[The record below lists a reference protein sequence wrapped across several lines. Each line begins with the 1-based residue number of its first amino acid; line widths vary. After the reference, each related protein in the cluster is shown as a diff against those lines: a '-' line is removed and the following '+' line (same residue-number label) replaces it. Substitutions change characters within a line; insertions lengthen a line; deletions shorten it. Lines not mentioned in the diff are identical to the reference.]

1 MLAYSRLL
9 AGKLALLLSRKKF
22 QVFFIALLL
31 LLILSFVTLQQRTQ
45 MLFTKFDPLHLE
57 AQKLLQKQLQ
67 LDAEHNLTQLSVK
80 NILQLED
87 NEVKQRQT
95 NQQNLLDNYSH
106 NILDSPQ
113 LSAVQQ
119 WPHGIKYAL

>member
-31 LLILSFVTLQQRTQ
+31 MFLSSVALQQRTQ

>member
-9 AGKLALLLSRKKF
+9 AGKLAWLLSRKKF
-22 QVFFIALLL
+22 QVIFIALLL
-31 LLILSFVTLQQRTQ
+31 MFLSSVALQQRTQ

>member
-31 LLILSFVTLQQRTQ
+31 MFLSSVALQQRTQ
-45 MLFTKFDPLHLE
+45 MLFTKFDPLDLE

>member
-31 LLILSFVTLQQRTQ
+31 MFLSSVALQQRTQ

-67 LDAEHNLTQLSVK
+67 HNLTQLSVK

-95 NQQNLLDNYSH
+95 NRQNLLDNYSH

>member
-1 MLAYSRLL
+1 
-9 AGKLALLLSRKKF
+9 
-22 QVFFIALLL
+22 
-31 LLILSFVTLQQRTQ
+31 

-67 LDAEHNLTQLSVK
+67 LDAERNLTQLSVK

>member
-31 LLILSFVTLQQRTQ
+31 MFLSSVALQQRTQ

-67 LDAEHNLTQLSVK
+67 LEAEHNLTQLSVK

>member
-31 LLILSFVTLQQRTQ
+31 MFLSSVALQQRTQ

-80 NILQLED
+80 NILQLEG
-87 NEVKQRQT
+87 NEVKPRQT

>member
-31 LLILSFVTLQQRTQ
+31 FLILYFVTLQQRTQ

-80 NILQLED
+80 NILQLKD
-87 NEVKQRQT
+87 TEVKQPET
-95 NQQNLLDNYSH
+95 NQQNLLDIDSH

-119 WPHGIKYAL
+119 WPHGIRYAP

>member
-31 LLILSFVTLQQRTQ
+31 MFLSSVALQQRTQ

-57 AQKLLQKQLQ
+57 AQKLLQKQMQ

>member
-31 LLILSFVTLQQRTQ
+31 MFLSSVALQQRTQ
-45 MLFTKFDPLHLE
+45 MLFTRFDPLHLE

-67 LDAEHNLTQLSVK
+67 LEAEHNLTQLSVK

>member
-9 AGKLALLLSRKKF
+9 AGKLAWLLSRKKF

-31 LLILSFVTLQQRTQ
+31 MFLSSVALQQKTQ
-45 MLFTKFDPLHLE
+45 MLFSKFDPLHLE
-57 AQKLLQKQLQ
+57 ARKLLQKRLQ

>member
-31 LLILSFVTLQQRTQ
+31 MFLSSVALQQRTQ

-57 AQKLLQKQLQ
+57 AQKLWQNQLQ

>member
-1 MLAYSRLL
+1 M
-9 AGKLALLLSRKKF
+9 
-22 QVFFIALLL
+22 
-31 LLILSFVTLQQRTQ
+31 
-45 MLFTKFDPLHLE
+45 
-57 AQKLLQKQLQ
+57 Q

>member
-31 LLILSFVTLQQRTQ
+31 MFLSSVALQQRTQ

-57 AQKLLQKQLQ
+57 AQKLLQKQLR

>member
-31 LLILSFVTLQQRTQ
+31 MFLSSVALQQRTQ

-67 LDAEHNLTQLSVK
+67 LDTEHNLTQLSL
-80 NILQLED
+80 NNDLQLKD
-87 NEVKQRQT
+87 TEVKQPET
-95 NQQNLLDNYSH
+95 NQQNLLDIDSH

-119 WPHGIKYAL
+119 WPHGIRYAP

>member
-31 LLILSFVTLQQRTQ
+31 MFLSSVALQQRTQ

-57 AQKLLQKQLQ
+57 AQKLLQKQLE

-95 NQQNLLDNYSH
+95 NQQNLLDIDSH
-106 NILDSPQ
+106 NVLDSPQ